1 MLEFAGRFSNPDLVL
16 KQGKY
21 WSVIFREGITTLGNA
36 IIILNREC
44 PSMAK
49 VLPEEMAEFASL
61 SAWYE
66 NKVKKLYGAV
76 KFNYAAFMM
85 VENFVHFHIIPR
97 YDKPVE
103 AYGMTFVDSD
113 WPKRS
118 NFGKLEIPVEVKE
131 QMKNDLKEN

>member
-44 PSMAK
+44 PSIAK

-118 NFGKLEIPVEVKE
+118 NFGKLEIPVKVKE